1 MPHID
6 FSDDEL
12 ALAAAALS
20 RTEEDLLLD
29 FGIALAGPGA
39 GRDGDLD
46 DLRRR
51 ARNWFD
57 RHHNDLKQRLCGN
70 PDLPTL
76 TDGAIDV
83 AAIADLIA
91 SLLNKPAAYTVAAII
106 LKRGLHT
113 LCG

>member
-1 MPHID
+1 MPGPTY
-6 FSDDEL
+6 STEEL
-12 ALAAAALS
+12 SLAAAALS

-29 FGIALAGPGA
+29 FGTALAGPGA
-39 GRDGDLD
+39 GRDGDFE

-51 ARNWFD
+51 ALNWLD
-57 RHHNDLKQRLCGN
+57 RHHNDLKQRLCGS
-70 PDLPTL
+70 PDLPAF
-76 TDGAIDV
+76 TDGAVDV

-91 SLLNKPAAYTVAAII
+91 TLLNKPAAYTVAAII